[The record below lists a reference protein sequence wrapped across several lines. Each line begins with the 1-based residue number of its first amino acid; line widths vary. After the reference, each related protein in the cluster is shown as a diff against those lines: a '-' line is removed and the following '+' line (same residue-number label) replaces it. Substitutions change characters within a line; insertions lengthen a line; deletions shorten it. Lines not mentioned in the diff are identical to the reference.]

1 MTPVIFHLRIR
12 CFGGWVALWLVRA
25 SSLVTVRL
33 SSPAP
38 VSPKTKATSHSSSN
52 LRARPGWEM
61 GEKRDVF
68 GGKLRPYVASGRPRG
83 RLGGGRRRLL
93 PVTSITA
100 NPALLN
106 PTTHHHTKVSQVS
119 RNTCVTSIESITA
132 NPALLNTTTHHFN
145 KVSLL

>member
-1 MTPVIFHLRIR
+1 MFWRLGRTLACPSLKPGH
-12 CFGGWVALWLVRA
+12 C
-25 SSLVTVRL
+25 SSEF
-33 SSPAP
+33 
-38 VSPKTKATSHSSSN
+38 SSSCVTQDQEN
-52 LRARPGWEM
+52 LSLKLKLARSARLGNGGKARCVW
-61 GEKRDVF
+61 
-68 GGKLRPYVASGRPRG
+68 GKLRPYVASGRPRG

-132 NPALLNTTTHHFN
+132 NPALLNTTTHHHTCI
-145 KVSLL
+145 KSITSTKKYKCYKY